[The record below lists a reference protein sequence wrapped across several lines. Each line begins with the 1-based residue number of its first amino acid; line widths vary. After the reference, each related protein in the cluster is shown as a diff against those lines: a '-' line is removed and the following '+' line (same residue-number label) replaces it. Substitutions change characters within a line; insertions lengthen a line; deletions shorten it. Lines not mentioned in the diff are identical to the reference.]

1 MQGVSQG
8 KNHLKDDVS
17 FFKKNKGQPSKDDT
31 KIAYML
37 NSLEYY
43 LQAWQNSEQT
53 VENCIKISFIQ

>member
-8 KNHLKDDVS
+8 KNNLKDEVS
-17 FFKKNKGQPSKDDT
+17 FFKKNKGQPSIDDT

-43 LQAWQNSEQT
+43 LQA
-53 VENCIKISFIQ
+53 